1 MNQMK
6 KGNGFSLRS
15 RLLSFKFAING
26 WLLFFKHQPNAWIHL
41 FFMVLTVVAGIFF
54 HLSSYEWIALVF
66 AIGLVFLAEMLN
78 SSIERLSDVYTE
90 KFDQGIKETKDLA
103 AGAVL
108 WSAVIAV
115 IIGLIIFL
123 PKCWELLKV

>member
-1 MNQMK
+1 MK

-26 WLLFFKHQPNAWIHL
+26 LVLFFKHQPNAWIHL
-41 FFMVLTVVAGIFF
+41 VFMVLTVVSGIF
-54 HLSSYEWIALVF
+54 LNISSYEWIALVF

-103 AGAVL
+103 AGGVL

-115 IIGLIIFL
+115 IIGLLVFL
-123 PKCWELLKV
+123 PKCWALLKG